1 MAPKI
6 LRCHEKRV
14 EAHHYLVFP
23 VRSVST
29 RMNTLQVSIPIA
41 VLNNTNELKKILI
54 LKPDFFLP

>member
-14 EAHHYLVFP
+14 EAHYLVFP
-23 VRSVST
+23 VCSVST